1 MRDTSKLIWVIV
13 ILSLVIS
20 VVALIRGGPV
30 GPQGI
35 AGVQGPQGVA
45 GPMGQS
51 GPSGST
57 GPQGPQGPQGLQG
70 PKGDIGPQGPQGPQ
84 GPAGTNTPSGTSQ
97 TSTFKVQSSQD
108 DCYIRKQDNQF
119 SKTAPFVIA
128 GADSSTTRGLASA
141 IRLNLSS
148 IPQYAYITS
157 AFLKIFAYDTITIS
171 GCYSTISAENAG
183 ESNVISNYA
192 DFISRPRTSTKVY
205 WDLPS
210 TWTSGQWATSPDIS
224 AVIQEVVNRSDYS
237 EEHVTIFWSDEE
249 YRSTASTG
257 AKRYGRSYDGDSSNA
272 PRLVITWHD

>member
-1 MRDTSKLIWVIV
+1 MRDTSKWIPVLVF
-13 ILSLVIS
+13 LTLVIS
-20 VVALIRGGPV
+20 IVALVRGGPV
-30 GPQGI
+30 GPAGPQGI

-45 GPMGQS
+45 GPQGAT
-51 GPSGST
+51 GPE
-57 GPQGPQGPQGLQG
+57 GPQGPQGPQGLPG
-70 PKGDIGPQGPQGPQ
+70 PKGDTGATGSQGPQ
-84 GPAGTNTPSGTSQ
+84 GPAGTSTPSGSSQ

-157 AFLKIFAYDTITIS
+157 ANLKIFSYDTITIS
-171 GCYSTISAENAG
+171 GCYSTISAENVG
-183 ESNVISNYA
+183 WSSVISSYS

-210 TWTSGQWATSPDIS
+210 TWKSGQWATSPDIAS
-224 AVIQEVVNRSDYS
+224 VIQEVVNRSDYS
-237 EEHVTIFWSDEE
+237 EGYVTIFWSDEE

-272 PRLVITWHD
+272 PKLVVTWHD